1 MALESTSYC
10 FSDATF
16 TLMLLVLQTLRFV
29 LVQLDSTNDSS
40 THAGVPTADDHALP
54 LVL

>member
-10 FSDATF
+10 FNYATF

-40 THAGVPTADDHALP
+40 THAGAPTADDHVLP